1 MSLELEELRKKR
13 LKWVEANR
21 ENKFDGGIRR
31 WLTEQYPDNAHFTY
45 ELLQNAEDAQATEV
59 RFTLREDS
67 VEFEHNGTL
76 FTLEDV
82 DSITGIGN
90 STKREEHTQ
99 IGKFGVGFKAV
110 FAYTD
115 TPEIVSGE
123 YHFRICDLVVPD
135 TEKLAFDTR
144 SEKRTYFF
152 LPFDN
157 GAKPPER
164 ARDEIKKNLQNLDES
179 TLLFLSNIKKIE
191 YRLSDST
198 EGFIERRETGQENR
212 IEILVQH
219 PGDSEPNSFYFLLFE
234 KKVEVKDEKDE
245 LKSCRI
251 AAAFCLENQ
260 EQTASKIVPLSGKVS
275 IYFPAAKE
283 TSNLRFHLHAPFA
296 STVARD
302 SVRDCPE
309 NNELRDH
316 LADLIVES
324 MTSIRDRGL
333 LTVEFL
339 ATLPNDQDNLSCFYK
354 PIMNRLVEVFNNEEL
369 VLMKQGGH
377 APAKNVFRGSAKLS
391 NVISDKDLATILG
404 EGHSPPLWIANPR
417 QRNQREDRFLSML
430 EIKPWRISELEDELS
445 KKPDIW
451 LKKQTDDWHRSFYV
465 FLLDELEQISN
476 VQDLCIIRCSDKKYR
491 RGEDCYFSS
500 DEIEHDEHDQ
510 FPCVAEG
517 LYTSGKDKNQQDKVR
532 KFLEGSGVRG
542 VDEEERIKAIL
553 RNRYSIKG
561 FEPKIEDIKRFIN
574 FLVEYPYQAD
584 MFKCYSIFK
593 VKRTDEKWVK
603 PGEVY
608 LDEPFEK
615 TGLSAYYDEQYREV
629 LFVYRDGRV
638 VLDIKANYDDE
649 QRRWALSEDYE
660 KCGIEL
666 DKIVE
671 FVKKVGAQT
680 QLCVKKQ
687 RDRDRNPAYQNTPSN
702 TRKNHN
708 ERSIDYY
715 IPEFDV
721 LLNDSDLRKS
731 LLVWN
736 TMNRLS
742 KEYLKSFYR
751 PNNSYSYEEDCS
763 SLVLKLRGGE
773 WVPQQIENNIKRFV
787 KPSEATAELLPKG
800 FLYEAGAQWLEA
812 VEFGKRRR
820 DREEQRRIETE
831 QATQEYRRKEENAKS
846 IGFDSY
852 GDAEFFA
859 KIYKEDPGIIDKLK
873 EKNKKPTFPEK
884 MSSNPERRKKRFKE
898 RHASAPEKEYE
909 SRDRKVRISQGDID
923 PKNDLRNL
931 YTNDSGEMVCQICKE
946 EMPFKKRDGE
956 YYFEAVEVL
965 SKDYFSKEDEAQ
977 YIALCPLCA
986 AMYKEFVIRD
996 KDAMEELHSTLK
1008 DSDDPEVPLKW
1019 GELNKKSIR
1028 FVETHRLDVKPILQT
1043 QSNGS

>member
-1 MSLELEELRKKR
+1 MSLEELQELRQKR
-13 LKWVEANR
+13 LNWVEANR
-21 ENKFDGGIRR
+21 ENKFDDGIRR

-45 ELLQNAEDAQATEV
+45 ELLQNAEDARATEV

-67 VEFEHNGTL
+67 GEFEHNGTRL

-90 STKREEHTQ
+90 STKREEQTQ

-115 TPEIVSGE
+115 TPEIASGK

-135 TEKLAFDTR
+135 TEKLAFDPR
-144 SEKRTYFF
+144 SKKQTYFF
-152 LPFDN
+152 LLFDN
-157 GAKPPER
+157 DAKPPER
-164 ARDEIKKNLQNLDES
+164 ARDEIKKNLQNLNES

-212 IEILVQH
+212 IEILIQH

-234 KKVEVKDEKDE
+234 KEVEVKDEKDE

-251 AAAFCLENQ
+251 ATAFCLENQ

-369 VLMKQGGH
+369 VPMKQGGH

-430 EIKPWRISELEDELS
+430 LKIKPWRILELEDELS

-451 LKKQTDDWHRSFYV
+451 LKKQTEDWHRSFYV

-491 RGEDCYFSS
+491 RGEDCYFLS
-500 DEIEHDEHDQ
+500 DEIEHEEHNQ

-532 KFLEGSGVRG
+532 EFFEYSGVRE
-542 VDEEERIKAIL
+542 VDEVYEEERIKAIL

-561 FEPKIEDIKRFIN
+561 FEPKIEDIKCFID
-574 FLVEYPYQAD
+574 FVVEYP
-584 MFKCYSIFK
+584 
-593 VKRTDEKWVK
+593 
-603 PGEVY
+603 
-608 LDEPFEK
+608 
-615 TGLSAYYDEQYREV
+615 
-629 LFVYRDGRV
+629 
-638 VLDIKANYDDE
+638 N
-649 QRRWALSEDYE
+649 
-660 KCGIEL
+660 
-666 DKIVE
+666 
-671 FVKKVGAQT
+671 
-680 QLCVKKQ
+680 
-687 RDRDRNPAYQNTPSN
+687 
-702 TRKNHN
+702 
-708 ERSIDYY
+708 
-715 IPEFDV
+715 
-721 LLNDSDLRKS
+721 
-731 LLVWN
+731 
-736 TMNRLS
+736 
-742 KEYLKSFYR
+742 
-751 PNNSYSYEEDCS
+751 
-763 SLVLKLRGGE
+763 
-773 WVPQQIENNIKRFV
+773 
-787 KPSEATAELLPKG
+787 
-800 FLYEAGAQWLEA
+800 
-812 VEFGKRRR
+812 
-820 DREEQRRIETE
+820 
-831 QATQEYRRKEENAKS
+831 
-846 IGFDSY
+846 
-852 GDAEFFA
+852 
-859 KIYKEDPGIIDKLK
+859 
-873 EKNKKPTFPEK
+873 
-884 MSSNPERRKKRFKE
+884 
-898 RHASAPEKEYE
+898 
-909 SRDRKVRISQGDID
+909 
-923 PKNDLRNL
+923 
-931 YTNDSGEMVCQICKE
+931 
-946 EMPFKKRDGE
+946 
-956 YYFEAVEVL
+956 
-965 SKDYFSKEDEAQ
+965 
-977 YIALCPLCA
+977 
-986 AMYKEFVIRD
+986 
-996 KDAMEELHSTLK
+996 
-1008 DSDDPEVPLKW
+1008 
-1019 GELNKKSIR
+1019 
-1028 FVETHRLDVKPILQT
+1028 
-1043 QSNGS
+1043 